1 MRKKIFFFGI
11 KTFPA
16 QGGTDRVAE
25 NIIFQLR
32 ETFDITLYCFA
43 DEENRSK
50 RFAGIRVKE
59 FKKRANGALGSFIYF
74 IESSI
79 HLMITKE
86 VDLIHVHKTEAALFV
101 PLFRLRFRVV
111 STSHEVAHFK
121 SDKWG
126 WFAKLYFRFVEWI
139 FIVASN
145 ECTTISNPGAQ
156 YYEKKHGRPV
166 RFIPNG
172 INIAYPETF
181 DAQHMLEFI
190 PKGATIDKPFI
201 LFAARR
207 LMGIK
212 GCHTML
218 EALKMIG
225 HDGQIFIAGELN
237 EGDPIL
243 SKLKML
249 AQGLDVYFLGFVSPL
264 NALLPLVA
272 KSEFFIFPSE
282 TEGMSIMLLEVA
294 SVGKPIIASDIP
306 ENKQVFNEG
315 EVLYFK
321 TKDSRDLAYKIKFA
335 IQNKE
340 TMADI
345 GRKGQERVYSDYQW
359 DSIAK
364 VYAALYF
371 SVIG

>member
-1 MRKKIFFFGI
+1 
-11 KTFPA
+11 
-16 QGGTDRVAE
+16 
-25 NIIFQLR
+25 
-32 ETFDITLYCFA
+32 
-43 DEENRSK
+43 
-50 RFAGIRVKE
+50 
-59 FKKRANGALGSFIYF
+59 
-74 IESSI
+74 
-79 HLMITKE
+79 MIAKQ

-101 PLFRLRFRVV
+101 PLFRLRFKVV

-145 ECTTISNPGAQ
+145 ECTTISSPGAK
-156 YYEKKHGRPV
+156 YYEKKHGRPI

-172 INIAYPETF
+172 INIAYPNTYDNERMR
-181 DAQHMLEFI
+181 QFI
-190 PKGATIDKPFI
+190 PKGASVDKPYI
-201 LFAARR
+201 LFAGRR

-225 HDGQIFIAGELN
+225 YEGQIFIAGELN
-237 EGDPIL
+237 EGDPII
-243 SKLKML
+243 SKLRSL
-249 AQGLDVYFLGFVSPL
+249 SQGLDAHFLGFVSPL
-264 NALLPLVA
+264 NALLPLIEGA
-272 KSEFFIFPSE
+272 EFFIFPSE

-306 ENKQVFNEG
+306 ENLQVFKEG

-321 TKDSRDLAYKIKFA
+321 TKDSRDLAEKIKFA

-340 TMADI
+340 TMIGI
-345 GRKGQERVYSDYQW
+345 GRKGQEKVYSDYQW
-359 DSIAK
+359 DNIAK
-364 VYAALYF
+364 IYASMYF